1 MVVGD
6 RCGTTSLQNLFHRL
20 AGGEAGGQFQIKG
33 ASTHGLNQEQTSQ
46 RWSDA
51 YHVGSGALRWR

>member
-1 MVVGD
+1 MGGD

-20 AGGEAGGQFQIKG
+20 AGGEARSQFQIEG
-33 ASTHGLNQEQTSQ
+33 ASTRGLNQEQTSQ
-46 RWSDA
+46 RSSDA

>member
-33 ASTHGLNQEQTSQ
+33 ASKQGLNQ